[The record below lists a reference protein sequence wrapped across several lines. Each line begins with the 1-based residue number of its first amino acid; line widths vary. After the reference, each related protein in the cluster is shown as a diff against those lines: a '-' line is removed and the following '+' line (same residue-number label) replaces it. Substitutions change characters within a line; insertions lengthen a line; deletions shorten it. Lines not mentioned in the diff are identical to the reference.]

1 LFVAIKRNSATL
13 LGALFLTTAFTAP
26 AFAQIEV
33 VVVTAEKRSQ
43 DVQTVPIAIS
53 VFGSE
58 KRDQL
63 GITSIQD
70 MTNFTPGLQYST
82 STDRI
87 SLRGVGRLT
96 NVLSADA
103 SVANYDDGLYET
115 FAVAAGRSPLDI
127 ERVEV
132 LRGPQGTLYGRNA
145 IAGALN
151 EITRGPTSEFQGEV
165 RATYGNYDHVTLEGG
180 FSGPIADGWEYKAY
194 VNWDYQNQGYAKNIV
209 PGRKSE
215 YGRLND
221 LYVDSQIQK
230 TFFGDKLDFWL
241 KYQTAWWYGGAG
253 NAGSQS
259 AGWNRYD
266 TPTYEF
272 GAASTGLNPGY
283 GCTAP
288 GFTNAT
294 ANTTVVSATSPLPAA
309 TACLNPEV
317 STPWKIAHLVSY
329 NVVLPSYDN
338 VNMHLTW
345 HAKDFDVKL
354 ISGGTYYHYILT
366 GGTDN
371 GGEGSGSDARAPIS
385 SYKLFSNT
393 GAGFGLGSVVGLTVN
408 PVESFNYQEHNGF
421 ISNELNFI
429 STGDSPLQWVAG
441 VYQFQQ
447 HYSQPVFTT
456 SPVQPQWN
464 GPFGLPAFFC
474 SAPAG
479 NDGNGVGTDGVCAP
493 ETGFRRF
500 DNQPRVH
507 ATSDAVYGQLEYKW
521 SDEFKFTGGL
531 RYSEDRKYGTES
543 VRLLCFGVPACF
555 TAPENNFNGA
565 FNLPAVDLTQLG
577 TVVASGLADNGTT
590 VKLPR
595 GVTSVTTFDP
605 ATGLASRNYHASWGA
620 LTGTAKVDWT
630 PDDST
635 LVYASYSKGYKSG
648 GFNIGIF
655 TVLSFSPFTDKEK
668 VDSFEIGAK
677 KSFGDWLTVNT
688 ALFHYAY
695 RNLQVPLAVVQSA
708 GGLSQSET
716 SFINVPGSISQG
728 AELETIISPIENL
741 QVLFNYS
748 YLDAHISRG
757 QFADPADPGAI
768 ALGATP
774 SLTDAQCLADFTK
787 NGPPI
792 INAAA
797 GTIRSSNPNAI
808 CSVDLFASGN
818 APGFTNL
825 PGAGLGWNKPQ
836 NLNGNQLP
844 NAPKNKIAINLFYT
858 WATDLGKFEP
868 SVSYTWRDVQY
879 GNFFTRSYNKA
890 PSWDQ
895 VDARLTWVSAD
906 GAWEAVVFGRNILGT
921 IGYDG
926 GANGHRLAGTVDLPI
941 CGTRTIVANG
951 SAECSFIQ
959 GVNNPVGYGAVR
971 GENST
976 GQVTTYSVTP
986 PALFG
991 IELHYKL

>member
-1 LFVAIKRNSATL
+1 VVTKRNSATF
-13 LGALFLTTAFTAP
+13 LGALLLTTAFSAP

-180 FSGPIADGWEYKAY
+180 FSGPIADGWEYKLY
-194 VNWDYQNQGYAKNIV
+194 VKWDYQNRGWGKNIV
-209 PGRKSE
+209 PGKKTE
-215 YGRLND
+215 YGRYND
-221 LYVDSQIQK
+221 LYIDGQIQK

-259 AGWNRYD
+259 AGWNRFD

-272 GAASTGLNPGY
+272 GTAAVGFNPGY

-288 GFTNAT
+288 GFTDAT
-294 ANTTVVSATSPLPAA
+294 PITTVVSATSPLPAA
-309 TACLNPEV
+309 TACRNPGV
-317 STPWKIAHLVSY
+317 NTPWIFAHSTSY
-329 NVVLPSYDN
+329 NVNLPSYEN

-345 HAKDFDVKL
+345 HAKDFDIKY
-354 ISGGTYYHYILT
+354 IGGGTYYHYILT
-366 GGTDN
+366 GGDAAGGGTDN
-371 GGEGSGSDARAPIS
+371 ARAPITS
-385 SYKLFSNT
+385 FKLTSNLAT
-393 GAGFGLGSVVGLTVN
+393 ALGFPGLAPIVGLDVF
-408 PVESFNYQEHNGF
+408 PQSQFNYQEHNGF
-421 ISNELNFI
+421 ISNEVNFI
-429 STGDSPLQWVAG
+429 STNDSPLQWVAG
-441 VYQFQQ
+441 IYQFQQ
-447 HYSQPVFTT
+447 HYSQPVTAAL
-456 SPVQPQWN
+456 PMQPQLSQ
-464 GPFGLPAFFC
+464 PLGLPGVFC
-474 SAPAG
+474 PQTG
-479 NDGNGVGTDGVCAP
+479 GVCAP
-493 ETGFRRF
+493 AFESRWF
-500 DNQPRVH
+500 DNRPRMH
-507 ATSDAVYGQLEYKW
+507 ASSDAVYGQLEYKW
-521 SDEFKFTGGL
+521 SDELKFTGGL
-531 RYSEDRKYGTES
+531 RWSMDRKYGTES
-543 VRLLCFGVPACF
+543 VRLLCFGLPACF
-555 TAPENNFNGA
+555 TTPETNFNGV
-565 FNLPAVDLTQLG
+565 FNLPAVDLTQIG
-577 TVVASGLADNGTT
+577 TVVASGVPGP
-590 VKLPR
+590 LPR
-595 GVTSVTTFDP
+595 GVTGLTTYNP
-605 ATGLASRNYHASWGA
+605 VNGLASRSYHSSWDA
-620 LTGTAKVDWT
+620 LTGTVKVDWT
-630 PDDST
+630 PDDAT
-635 LVYASYSKGYKSG
+635 LVYGSYSKGYKSG

-655 TVLSFSPFTDKEK
+655 TVLSFSPWTDKEK

-677 KSFGDWLTVNT
+677 HSFGDWLTVNT

-695 RNLQVPLAVVQSA
+695 RNLQVPLSVVQSA
-708 GGLSQSET
+708 GGLSQNET
-716 SFINVPGSISQG
+716 SFINVPDSISQG

-741 QVLFNYS
+741 QILFNYS

-757 QFADPADPGAI
+757 IFADPADPNAT
-768 ALGATP
+768 APGATP
-774 SLTDAQCLADFTK
+774 ALTDAQC
-787 NGPPI
+787 
-792 INAAA
+792 AA
-797 GTIRSSNPNAI
+797 GDKAGGIP
-808 CSVDLFASGN
+808 CSIDIYTTGT
-818 APGFTNL
+818 APG
-825 PGAGLGWNKPQ
+825 GLGWNKPQ
-836 NLNGNQLP
+836 NLHGNQLP
-844 NAPKNKIAINLFYT
+844 NAPKNKVALNIFYT
-858 WATDLGKFEP
+858 WATDFGKFEP
-868 SVSYTWRDVQY
+868 TVSYTWRDAQY

-895 VDARLTWVSAD
+895 VDLRLTWVSTD
-906 GAWEAVVFGRNILGT
+906 GDWEAVAFGRNILGT
-921 IGYDG
+921 VGYDG
-926 GANGHRLAGTVDLPI
+926 GATGSRLAGTIDI
-941 CGTRTIVANG
+941 GCQGQIGGTCNFV
-951 SAECSFIQ
+951 Q
-959 GVNNPVGYGAVR
+959 GVNGPLGYKRVR
-971 GENST
+971 GENAT

>member
-1 LFVAIKRNSATL
+1 MNFVIVGGDLFVVIKRNSATL

-151 EITRGPTSEFQGEV
+151 EITHGPTAEFQGEV
-165 RATYGNYDHVTLEGG
+165 RATYGNYDHVTLEGA

-221 LYVDSQIQK
+221 LYLDDQIQK

-259 AGWNRYD
+259 AGWDRYD

-272 GAASTGLNPGY
+272 GTASTGLNPGY

-288 GFTNAT
+288 GFTDAT
-294 ANTTVVSATSPLPAA
+294 PNTTVVSATSPLPAA
-309 TACLNPEV
+309 TACRNPGV

-345 HAKDFDVKL
+345 HAKDFDIKL

-366 GGTDN
+366 GGTQN
-371 GGEGSGSDARAPIS
+371 GGEGSSNARAPIS
-385 SYKLFSNT
+385 SYRLISN
-393 GAGFGLGSVVGLTVN
+393 GGVPFGLGSVVGLTVN

-421 ISNELNFI
+421 ISNEVNFI

-441 VYQFQQ
+441 IYQFQQ

-464 GPFGLPAFFC
+464 GPFGLPGFFC
-474 SAPAG
+474 SAPHA
-479 NDGNGVGTDGVCAP
+479 NDGNGVGTNGICAP

-500 DNQPRVH
+500 DNRPRVH
-507 ATSDAVYGQLEYKW
+507 ATSEAVYGQLEYKW
-521 SDEFKFTGGL
+521 SDELKFTGGL

-555 TAPENNFNGA
+555 TAPENNFTGA

-577 TVVASGLADNGTT
+577 TVVASGLANNGTT
-590 VKLPR
+590 VSLPR
-595 GVTSVTTFDP
+595 GVTSVTSFDP

-655 TVLSFSPFTDKEK
+655 TVLSFSPWTDKEK

-688 ALFHYAY
+688 AFFHYAY

-708 GGLSQSET
+708 GGLAQSET

-728 AELETIISPIENL
+728 AEIETILSPLENL

-757 QFADPADPGAI
+757 VFADPADPNAT
-768 ALGATP
+768 APGATP
-774 SLTDAQCLADFTK
+774 AVTDAQCLANFL
-787 NGPPI
+787 
-792 INAAA
+792 A
-797 GTIRSSNPNAI
+797 GGTLCGRDIYTSGTAPNPVA
-808 CSVDLFASGN
+808 GG
-818 APGFTNL
+818 APV
-825 PGAGLGWNKPQ
+825 GWNKPQ

-895 VDARLTWVSAD
+895 VDARLTWVSTD

-921 IGYDG
+921 VGYDG
-926 GANGHRLAGTVDLPI
+926 GANGHRLSGTIDLP
-941 CGTRTIVANG
+941 CGARTVVASG
-951 SAECSFIQ
+951 SAECNFVQ

-971 GENST
+971 GENAT
-976 GQVTTYSVTP
+976 GQVTTFSVTP
-986 PALFG
+986 PALYG

>member
-1 LFVAIKRNSATL
+1 MPAQFSAWTARSVTLVAALLLSTTL
-13 LGALFLTTAFTAP
+13 TAP
-26 AFAQIEV
+26 AYADIEV

-151 EITRGPTSEFQGEV
+151 EITRGPTAEFQGEI
-165 RATYGNYDHVTLEGG
+165 RTTYGNYDHVTLEGA
-180 FSGPIADGWEYKAY
+180 FSGPIADGWEYKTY
-194 VNWDYQNQGYAKNIV
+194 INWDYQNQGYAKNII
-209 PGRKSE
+209 PGKKSE

-221 LYVDSQIQK
+221 LYSDNQIQK

-266 TPTYEF
+266 NPTYEF
-272 GAASTGLNPGY
+272 GSASTGLNPGY

-288 GFTNAT
+288 GFTYAT

-317 STPWKIAHLVSY
+317 SSPWKIAHLVSY

-338 VNMHLTW
+338 VNAHLTW
-345 HAKDFDVKL
+345 HAKDFDIKY
-354 ISGGTYYHYILT
+354 IGGGTYYHYILT

-371 GGEGSGSDARAPIS
+371 GGSGDSNARAPIS
-385 SYKLFSNT
+385 SYKLFSNG
-393 GAGFGLGSVVGLTVN
+393 GARFGLGSVVGLTVN
-408 PVESFNYQEHNGF
+408 PVESFNYQEKNGF
-421 ISNELNFI
+421 ISNEVNFI

-441 VYQFQQ
+441 IYQFQQ
-447 HYSQPVFTT
+447 HYSQPVFVT

-474 SAPAG
+474 SAPAI
-479 NDGNGVGTDGVCAP
+479 NDGNGVGTGGVCAP

-500 DNQPRVH
+500 DNQPHLH
-507 ATSDAVYGQLEYKW
+507 ATSDAVYGQAEWKFN
-521 SDEFKFTGGL
+521 DELKFTGGL
-531 RYSEDRKYGTES
+531 RYSMDRKYGTEN

-555 TAPENNFNGA
+555 TAPENNFTGA

-577 TVVASGLADNGTT
+577 TVVASGLSNFGTT
-590 VKLPR
+590 VNLPR
-595 GVTSVTTFDP
+595 GVTTVTSYNP
-605 ATGLASRNYHASWGA
+605 ATGLASRSYHASWGA

-655 TVLSFSPFTDKEK
+655 TVLSFSPWTDKEK

-677 KSFGDWLTVNT
+677 KSFGDWLTVD
-688 ALFHYAY
+688 AAAFHYAY
-695 RNLQVPLAVVQSA
+695 KNLQVPLATAQSA
-708 GGLSQSET
+708 GGLTQSET
-716 SFINVPGSISQG
+716 AFINVPGSISQG
-728 AELETIISPIENL
+728 FELETIISPLENL

-757 QFADPADPGAI
+757 VFADPADPNAT
-768 ALGATP
+768 APGATP
-774 SLTDAQCLADFTK
+774 ALTDAQCAMSF
-787 NGPPI
+787 GPGP
-792 INAAA
+792 
-797 GTIRSSNPNAI
+797 TP
-808 CSVDLFASGN
+808 
-818 APGFTNL
+818 APGALCTQDIFTSGTAPNPVVGG
-825 PGAGLGWNKPQ
+825 PGVGWNKPQ
-836 NLNGNQLP
+836 NLRGNQLP
-844 NAPKNKIAINLFYT
+844 NAPRNKLAINLFYT
-858 WATDLGKFEP
+858 WQTDFGKLEP
-868 SVSYTWRDVQY
+868 SVSYVWRDAQY

-895 VDARLTWVSAD
+895 WDARVTWVSED
-906 GAWEAVVFGRNILGT
+906 GFWEAVVFGKNIFNK

-926 GANGHRLAGTVDLPI
+926 GANGHRLSGTIDLP
-941 CGTRTIVANG
+941 CGARTVVTSG
-951 SAECSFIQ
+951 SAECSFVQ
-959 GVNNPVGYGAVR
+959 GVNNPAGYGAVR
-971 GENST
+971 GENAT
-976 GQVTTYSVTP
+976 GQVTTFSVTP
-986 PALFG
+986 PALWG
-991 IELHYKL
+991 IEFHYKL

>member
-1 LFVAIKRNSATL
+1 MVTKGNSAAL

-53 VFGSE
+53 VFGAE

-165 RATYGNYDHVTLEGG
+165 RAAYGNYDHVTLEGA
-180 FSGPIADGWEYKAY
+180 FSGPIADGWDYKLY
-194 VNWDYQNQGYAKNIV
+194 VNWDYQNRGWGKNIV
-209 PGRKSE
+209 PNRKSE
-215 YGRLND
+215 YGRYND
-221 LYVDSQIQK
+221 LYIDGQIQK

-259 AGWNRYD
+259 AGWDRYD

-272 GAASTGLNPGY
+272 GTAATGLNPGY

-288 GFTNAT
+288 GFTDAT
-294 ANTTVVSATSPLPAA
+294 AITTVVSATSPLPAA
-309 TACLNPEV
+309 TACRNPGV
-317 STPWKIAHLVSY
+317 STPWRFAHLVSY
-329 NVVLPSYDN
+329 NVNLPSYEN
-338 VNMHLTW
+338 VNAHLTW
-345 HAKDFDVKL
+345 HAKNFDIKY
-354 ISGGTYYHYILT
+354 IGGGTYYHYILT

-371 GGEGSGSDARAPIS
+371 GGDGDANARAPIS
-385 SYKLFSNT
+385 SYRLISNS
-393 GAGFGLGSVVGLTVN
+393 ALASKNPAIQALAPFVGLTVN

-421 ISNELNFI
+421 ISNEINFI
-429 STGDSPLQWVAG
+429 STNDSPLQWVAG
-441 VYQFQQ
+441 IYQFQQ
-447 HYSQPVFTT
+447 HYSQPVFVQ

-464 GPFGLPAFFC
+464 GPFGAPGFFC
-474 SAPAG
+474 AHTG
-479 NDGNGVGTDGVCAP
+479 GICAV

-500 DNQPRVH
+500 DNQPRMH
-507 ATSDAVYGQLEYKW
+507 ASSDAVYSQLEYKW
-521 SDEFKFTGGL
+521 SDELKFTGGL
-531 RYSEDRKYGTES
+531 RWSMDRKYGVEN
-543 VRLLCFGVPACF
+543 VRLLCFGIPACF
-555 TAPENNFNGA
+555 TAPENQFTGV

-577 TVVASGLADNGTT
+577 TVVASGVPGP
-590 VKLPR
+590 LPR
-595 GVTSVTTFDP
+595 GVTGLTTYNP
-605 ATGLASRNYHASWGA
+605 VTGLAQRAYHSSWDA
-620 LTGTAKVDWT
+620 LTGTVKIDYT
-630 PDDST
+630 PDDTT
-635 LVYASYSKGYKSG
+635 LVYGSYSKGYKSG

-655 TVLSFSPFTDKEK
+655 TVLSFSPWTDKEK

-708 GGLSQSET
+708 GGLAQSET
-716 SFINVPGSISQG
+716 AFINVPDSISQG
-728 AELETIISPIENL
+728 FELETIISPIENL

-757 QFADPADPGAI
+757 IFADPADPNAS
-768 ALGATP
+768 APGATP
-774 SLTDAQCLADFTK
+774 ALTDAQCALGLK
-787 NGPPI
+787 
-792 INAAA
+792 A
-797 GTIRSSNPNAI
+797 GGIPCT
-808 CSVDLFASGN
+808 VDIYTLGL
-818 APGFTNL
+818 GT
-825 PGAGLGWNKPQ
+825 PGAGWNKPQ
-836 NLNGNQLP
+836 NLHGDQLP
-844 NAPKNKIAINLFYT
+844 NAPRNKIALNIFYT
-858 WATDLGKFEP
+858 LDTDWGKFEP
-868 SVSYTWRDVQY
+868 SASYTWRDAQY

-895 VDARLTWVSAD
+895 VDLRLTWVSTD
-906 GAWEAVVFGRNILGT
+906 GDWEAVAFGKNILGNV
-921 IGYDG
+921 GYDG
-926 GANGHRLAGTVDLPI
+926 GANGARLAGTIDI
-941 CGTRTIVANG
+941 GCQGQIGGTCNFV
-951 SAECSFIQ
+951 Q
-959 GVNNPVGYGAVR
+959 GVNNPVGYGRVR
-971 GENST
+971 GENAT
-976 GQVTTYSVTP
+976 GQVSTYSVTP
-986 PALFG
+986 PFLMG

>member
-1 LFVAIKRNSATL
+1 MPHFSAWTARSVTL
-13 LGALFLTTAFTAP
+13 VGALVLSTTFTVP
-26 AFAQIEV
+26 AFADIEV

-151 EITRGPTSEFQGEV
+151 EITRGPTAEFQGEV
-165 RATYGNYDHVTLEGG
+165 RAAYGNYDHVTLEGA
-180 FSGPIADGWEYKAY
+180 FSGPIADGWEYKLY
-194 VNWDYQNQGYAKNIV
+194 VNWDYQNRGWGKNIV
-209 PGRKSE
+209 PGKKSE
-215 YGRLND
+215 YGRYND
-221 LYVDSQIQK
+221 LYIDGQIQK

-259 AGWNRYD
+259 AGWDRYD

-272 GAASTGLNPGY
+272 GQAATGLNPGY

-288 GFTNAT
+288 GFTDAT
-294 ANTTVVSATSPLPAA
+294 PNTTVVSATSPLPAA
-309 TACLNPEV
+309 TACLNPGV
-317 STPWKIAHLVSY
+317 FTPWRFAHLVSY
-329 NVVLPSYDN
+329 NVNLPSYEN

-345 HAKDFDVKL
+345 HAKDFDIKY
-354 ISGGTYYHYILT
+354 IGGGTYYHYILT
-366 GGTDN
+366 GGTEN
-371 GGEGSGSDARAPIS
+371 GGEGGGSNARAPIS
-385 SYKLFSNT
+385 SYRLISNS
-393 GAGFGLGSVVGLTVN
+393 ALANPNPAIQALAPFVGLTVN

-421 ISNELNFI
+421 ISNELNLI

-464 GPFGLPAFFC
+464 GPFGAPAFFC
-474 SAPAG
+474 SAPMVPF
-479 NDGNGVGTDGVCAP
+479 DGNGVGTNGVCAP

-500 DNQPRVH
+500 DNQPRMH
-507 ATSDAVYGQLEYKW
+507 ASSDAVYGQLEYKW
-521 SDEFKFTGGL
+521 SDELKFTGGL
-531 RYSEDRKYGTES
+531 RWSMDRKYGVEN

-555 TAPENNFNGA
+555 AQPELNFNGA
-565 FNLPAVDLTQLG
+565 FPLPAVDLTQLG
-577 TVVASGLADNGTT
+577 TVVASGLCNFGTT
-590 VKLPR
+590 VCLPR
-595 GVTSVTTFDP
+595 GVTGVTTFNP
-605 ATGLASRNYHASWGA
+605 VTGLAQRGYHASWDA

-630 PDDST
+630 PDNAT
-635 LVYASYSKGYKSG
+635 LVHASYSKGYKSG

-655 TVLSFSPFTDKEK
+655 TVLSFTPWTDKEK
-668 VDSFEIGAK
+668 VDSVEIGAK
-677 KSFGDWLTVNT
+677 HSFGDWLTMNV

-695 RNLQVPLAVVQSA
+695 RNLQVPLAVVQTA

-716 SFINVPGSISQG
+716 SFINVPDAISQG

-741 QVLFNYS
+741 QILFNYS

-757 QFADPADPGAI
+757 IFADPADPNAT
-768 ALGATP
+768 APGATP
-774 SLTDAQCLADFTK
+774 ALTPAQC
-787 NGPPI
+787 
-792 INAAA
+792 AA
-797 GTIRSSNPNAI
+797 GASAGGIK
-808 CSVDLFASGN
+808 CSVDIYTLVGGN
-818 APGFTNL
+818 
-825 PGAGLGWNKPQ
+825 GWNIPQ
-836 NLNGNQLP
+836 NLHGDQLP
-844 NAPKNKIAINLFYT
+844 NAPKNKVAVNVFYT
-858 WATDLGKFEP
+858 WATDFGKFEP
-868 SVSYTWRDVQY
+868 SVSYTWRDAQY

-895 VDARLTWVSAD
+895 VDARLTWVSTD
-906 GAWEAVVFGRNILGT
+906 GAWEAVVFGKNILGT
-921 IGYDG
+921 VGYDG
-926 GANGHRLAGTVDLPI
+926 GAEGHRLAGTIDI
-941 CGTRTIVANG
+941 GCQGQIGGTCNFV
-951 SAECSFIQ
+951 Q
-959 GVNNPVGYGAVR
+959 GVNNPVGYGRVR
-971 GENST
+971 GENAT

-986 PALFG
+986 PFLMG

>member
-1 LFVAIKRNSATL
+1 MPHFSAWTARSVTL
-13 LGALFLTTAFTAP
+13 VGALLLSTAFTAP
-26 AFAQIEV
+26 AFADIEV

-151 EITRGPTSEFQGEV
+151 EITRGPTAEFQGEV
-165 RATYGNYDHVTLEGG
+165 RAAYGNYDHVTLEGA
-180 FSGPIADGWEYKAY
+180 FSGPIADGWEYKFY
-194 VNWDYQNQGYAKNIV
+194 VNWDYQNRGWGKNIV
-209 PGRKSE
+209 PGKKSE

-221 LYVDSQIQK
+221 LYIDGQIQK

-259 AGWNRYD
+259 AGWDRYD
-266 TPTYEF
+266 SPTYEF
-272 GAASTGLNPGY
+272 GTASTGLNPGY

-288 GFTNAT
+288 GFTYAT
-294 ANTTVVSATSPLPAA
+294 PNTTVVSATSPLPAA
-309 TACLNPEV
+309 TACLNPGV
-317 STPWKIAHLVSY
+317 STPWRFAHLVSY
-329 NVVLPSYDN
+329 NVNLPSYEN

-345 HAKDFDVKL
+345 HAKDFDIKY
-354 ISGGTYYHYILT
+354 IGGGTYYHYILT
-366 GGTDN
+366 GGTQN
-371 GGEGSGSDARAPIS
+371 GGEGDSNARAPIS
-385 SYKLFSNT
+385 SYRLISNSAIA
-393 GAGFGLGSVVGLTVN
+393 AGLPGLAPFVGLTVN

-421 ISNELNFI
+421 ISNEVNFI
-429 STGDSPLQWVAG
+429 STSDSPLQWVAG

-447 HYSQPVFTT
+447 HYSQPVFVT

-464 GPFGLPAFFC
+464 GVTPPFGAPGFFC
-474 SAPAG
+474 AQTG
-479 NDGNGVGTDGVCAP
+479 GVCAP

-500 DNQPRVH
+500 DNQPRMH
-507 ATSDAVYGQLEYKW
+507 ASSDAVYGQLEYKW
-521 SDEFKFTGGL
+521 SDELKFTGGL
-531 RYSEDRKYGTES
+531 RWSMDRKYGVEN

-555 TAPENNFNGA
+555 TAPENNFTGA
-565 FNLPAVDLTQLG
+565 FDLPAVDLTQLG
-577 TVVASGLADNGTT
+577 TVVASGVPGP
-590 VKLPR
+590 LPR
-595 GVTSVTTFDP
+595 GVTGLTTYNP
-605 ATGLASRNYHASWGA
+605 VTGLAQRGYHASWDA
-620 LTGTAKVDWT
+620 LTGTAKIDWT
-630 PDDST
+630 PDDAT
-635 LVYASYSKGYKSG
+635 LVYGSYSKGYKSG

-655 TVLSFSPFTDKEK
+655 TVLSFTPWTDKEK

-677 KSFGDWLTVNT
+677 HSFGDWLTMNV

-695 RNLQVPLAVVQSA
+695 RNLQVPLAVVQTA

-716 SFINVPGSISQG
+716 SFINVPDAISQG
-728 AELETIISPIENL
+728 AELETIISPLENL
-741 QVLFNYS
+741 QILFNYS

-757 QFADPADPGAI
+757 IFADPADPNAT
-768 ALGATP
+768 APGATP
-774 SLTDAQCLADFTK
+774 ALTPAQCALGLK
-787 NGPPI
+787 
-792 INAAA
+792 A
-797 GTIRSSNPNAI
+797 GGIP
-808 CSVDLFASGN
+808 CSVDIYTLVGGN
-818 APGFTNL
+818 
-825 PGAGLGWNKPQ
+825 GWNIPQ
-836 NLNGNQLP
+836 NLHGDQLP
-844 NAPKNKIAINLFYT
+844 NAPKNKVAVNVFYT
-858 WATDLGKFEP
+858 WATDWGKFEP
-868 SVSYTWRDVQY
+868 SVSYTWRDAQY

-895 VDARLTWVSAD
+895 VDARVTWVSTD
-906 GAWEAVVFGRNILGT
+906 GAWEAVVFGKNILGT
-921 IGYDG
+921 VGYDG
-926 GANGHRLAGTVDLPI
+926 GAEGHRLAGTIDI
-941 CGTRTIVANG
+941 GCQGQIGGTCNFV
-951 SAECSFIQ
+951 Q
-959 GVNNPVGYGAVR
+959 GVNNPVGYGRVR
-971 GENST
+971 GENAT

-986 PALFG
+986 PFLMG

>member
-1 LFVAIKRNSATL
+1 MHHSSINEFHHCRGDFFVVIKRNSATL

-151 EITRGPTSEFQGEV
+151 EITHGPTAEFQGEV
-165 RATYGNYDHVTLEGG
+165 RATYGNYDHVTLEGA

-194 VNWDYQNQGYAKNIV
+194 INWDYQNQGYAKNIV

-221 LYVDSQIQK
+221 LYLDDQIQK

-259 AGWNRYD
+259 AGWDRYD
-266 TPTYEF
+266 TPTFEF
-272 GAASTGLNPGY
+272 GTASTGLNPGY

-288 GFTNAT
+288 GFTDAT
-294 ANTTVVSATSPLPAA
+294 PNTTVVSATSPLPAA
-309 TACLNPEV
+309 TACRNPGV

-345 HAKDFDVKL
+345 HAKDFDIKY
-354 ISGGTYYHYILT
+354 IGGGTYYHYILT
-366 GGTDN
+366 GGTQN
-371 GGEGSGSDARAPIS
+371 GGEGSSNARAPIS
-385 SYKLFSNT
+385 SYTIGSLFGPAHN
-393 GAGFGLGSVVGLTVN
+393 LVVN

-421 ISNELNFI
+421 ISNEVNFI

-441 VYQFQQ
+441 IYHFQQ

-464 GPFGLPAFFC
+464 GPFAAPAFFC
-474 SAPAG
+474 SAPMVPF
-479 NDGNGVGTDGVCAP
+479 DGNGVGTNGVCAP

-500 DNQPRVH
+500 DNRPRLH
-507 ATSDAVYGQLEYKW
+507 ATSEAVYGQVEYKW
-521 SDEFKFTGGL
+521 SDELKFTGGL

-543 VRLLCFGVPACF
+543 VRLLCFGVPACLA
-555 TAPENNFNGA
+555 APEVQGA
-565 FNLPAVDLTQLG
+565 PTLPVLPAVDLTQLG
-577 TVVASGLADNGTT
+577 TVVASGLAIFGST
-590 VKLPR
+590 VNLPR
-595 GVTSVTTFDP
+595 GVTSVTTFNP
-605 ATGLASRNYHASWGA
+605 TTGLASRNYHASWGA

-648 GFNIGIF
+648 GFNVGIF
-655 TVLSFSPFTDKEK
+655 TVLSFSPWTDKEK

-741 QVLFNYS
+741 QILFNYS

-757 QFADPADPGAI
+757 IFADPADPNAT
-768 ALGATP
+768 APGATP
-774 SLTDAQCLADFTK
+774 ALTDEQCF
-787 NGPPI
+787 NG
-792 INAAA
+792 AKA
-797 GTIRSSNPNAI
+797 GGIP
-808 CSVDLFASGN
+808 CSVDIYTRNAGPFA
-818 APGFTNL
+818 APG
-825 PGAGLGWNKPQ
+825 GLGWNKPQ
-836 NLNGNQLP
+836 NLRGNQLP
-844 NAPKNKIAINLFYT
+844 NATRNKIAVNLFYT
-858 WATDLGKFEP
+858 WATDFGKFEP
-868 SVSYTWRDVQY
+868 SVSYTWRDKQY

-895 VDARLTWVSAD
+895 VDARVTWVSED
-906 GAWEAVVFGRNILGT
+906 GAWEAVVFGRNILDKV
-921 IGYDG
+921 GYDG
-926 GANGHRLAGTVDLPI
+926 GATGHRLAGTIDRN
-941 CGTRTIVANG
+941 CAGTGFGTCNFV
-951 SAECSFIQ
+951 Q

-971 GENST
+971 GENAT

-986 PALFG
+986 PALYG